1 MAKNP
6 SKADAADTT
15 QADAADT
22 PQAPA
27 ANTAKGQTTERTYPW
42 TGRAVNNTP
51 IPIYLSEAGVS
62 LAANYHAPA
71 NEAEVTYQS
80 ADHFAREMA
89 NVHAIESVHGFDEAL
104 ILSDLD
110 AE

>member
-6 SKADAADTT
+6 KNPDSSDTKSPE
-15 QADAADT
+15 AET
-22 PQAPA
+22 P
-27 ANTAKGQTTERTYPW
+27 KERKYPW
-42 TGRAVNNTP
+42 TGKAVNNTP
-51 IPIYLSEAGVS
+51 IPLYLSEAGVH

-71 NEAEVTYQS
+71 NAAEVTYQS

-89 NVHAIESVHGFDEAL
+89 NVDAIASVHGFDNPL

-110 AE
+110 EAAE

>member
-6 SKADAADTT
+6 TKSAPAADTN
-15 QADAADT
+15 QPKAAGGEH
-22 PQAPA
+22 APA
-27 ANTAKGQTTERTYPW
+27 AERAYPW
-42 TGRAVNNTP
+42 TGKAVNNTP
-51 IPIYLSEAGVS
+51 IAIYLSEAGVH

-89 NVHAIESVHGFDEAL
+89 NVDAIASVHGFENPL
-104 ILSDLD
+104 ILSELD
-110 AE
+110 EAAE